1 MVGAGDGL
9 FQVDIDRRRAAVQ
22 DAGVRLGSGQIMT
35 YPQPSSP
42 SPGSLPLRDGPQELD
57 ELTRFRNDWKQEIS
71 LHNRAEA
78 TPKASAFAALPLD
91 DLLDG
96 NHYSA
101 EELPQAQDSF
111 VRRLNSKTFVDF
123 KTLMELFPGDNPRPL
138 IWSTHLRRYA

>member
-78 TPKASAFAALPLD
+78 TPKASALAALPFD

-111 VRRLNSKTFVDF
+111 VRCLNNKTFIGF
-123 KTLMELFPGDNPRPL
+123 NRLMELFPGDNPRPL
-138 IWSTHLRRYA
+138 IWPAHLRGYA